1 MVRLDWRVKMN
12 EIEVL
17 VKQEN
22 GVLNFNYEQIKEQLE
37 AEMKLYSSLVF
48 TEDQKATA
56 KKDIANLRKLK
67 TAIDSKRKEVKKSFM
82 KPYDDFE
89 GKVKELITLIDE
101 PITLIDKQVAEFE
114 AKQKAEKQEKIKE
127 IFAEVIEDNDFITL
141 QSIYKKEWE
150 NVSTSLKSIKTDIT
164 DKIFSIKQDLAT
176 IDAFG
181 SDAGEKARQTY
192 LSNGYNLGPC
202 VQYIQ
207 QYEQQKKEI
216 EERERIRKEQEA
228 KRLEE
233 QRIAEE
239 KRAQE
244 EEQRRLEE
252 QRVAEMKAQEQ
263 EQNTGFVVEETKGF
277 VQEEQKGF
285 AVEEPQGFAVPE
297 TTTVNFAVTGTAEQ
311 IMKVRNYLTN
321 INVDYKEN

>member
-1 MVRLDWRVKMN
+1 MN

-22 GVLNFNYEQIKEQLE
+22 GVLDFNFEQIKEQLE

-48 TEDQKATA
+48 TEDQKTTA

-67 TAIDSKRKEVKKSFM
+67 TAIDAKRKEVKKSFM
-82 KPYDDFE
+82 KPYDNFD
-89 GKVKELITLIDE
+89 GKVKELLALIDQ
-101 PITLIDKQVAEFE
+101 PIALIDKQVADFE

-127 IFAEVIEDNDFITL
+127 TFAEVIEDNDFITL
-141 QSIYKKEWE
+141 ESIYKKEWE
-150 NVSTSLKSIKTDIT
+150 NVSTSMKSIKADMVE
-164 DKIFSIKQDLAT
+164 KIFSIKQDLQT
-176 IDAFG
+176 IEAFG
-181 SDAGEKARQTY
+181 SDACEKAKATY
-192 LSNGYNLGPC
+192 LSNGYNLALC
-202 VQYIQ
+202 IQYIQ

-252 QRVAEMKAQEQ
+252 QRIAEMKAQEP
-263 EQNTGFVVEETKGF
+263 EQN
-277 VQEEQKGF
+277 QGF
-285 AVEEPQGFAVPE
+285 AVEEPQGFVVDEEPQG
-297 TTTVNFAVTGTAEQ
+297 FALPKHREITIRFSIEEECVEDMLNQ
-311 IMKVRNYLTN
+311 LTR
-321 INVDYKEN
+321 IIGKYEVL